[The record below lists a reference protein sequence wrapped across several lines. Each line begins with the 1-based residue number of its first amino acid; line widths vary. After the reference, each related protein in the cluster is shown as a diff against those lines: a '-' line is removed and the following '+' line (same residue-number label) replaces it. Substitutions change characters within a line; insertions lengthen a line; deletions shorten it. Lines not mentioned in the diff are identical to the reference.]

1 MNERWVKWLRALFKP
16 KKWSKSV
23 IWGEEMFFWWY
34 MLVTVMSCPLIMI
47 FAGWLMWKVCAKGKP
62 SAVGYRTRRSTA
74 SVKAGRFAN
83 EDCGR
88 RWLRWGCI
96 ALLPSM
102 MAMLSIY
109 GANDDIVG
117 TMGGIIVMID
127 CALMIALILPTE
139 RALKREFG
147 E

>member
-1 MNERWVKWLRALFKP
+1 M
-16 KKWSKSV
+16 
-23 IWGEEMFFWWY
+23 
-34 MLVTVMSCPLIMI
+34 
-47 FAGWLMWKVCAKGKP
+47 
-62 SAVGYRTRRSTA
+62 
-74 SVKAGRFAN
+74 AN
-83 EDCGR
+83 V
-88 RWLRWGCI
+88 
-96 ALLPSM
+96 LLPSM

>member
-1 MNERWVKWLRALFKP
+1 M
-16 KKWSKSV
+16 KKV
-23 IWGEEMFFWWY
+23 LGM
-34 MLVTVMSCPLIMI
+34 
-47 FAGWLMWKVCAKGKP
+47 
-62 SAVGYRTRRSTA
+62 
-74 SVKAGRFAN
+74 AN
-83 EDCGR
+83 V
-88 RWLRWGCI
+88 
-96 ALLPSM
+96 LLPSM